1 MDSLNR
7 GLAPFPADVWKMID
21 DAAVGAA
28 RDRLTGRRFLD
39 LEGPFGV
46 GLTAIEVG
54 NDDYC
59 RQPGPD
65 EAGAVMGRA
74 IPLPMLRKS
83 FQLSIRR
90 VAAHVQNGQPLDLN
104 PAQNAAEAVA
114 DREEEMVYSGQPSFG
129 LQGLLTME
137 GRQEIAGTDWTA
149 PDRALQDV
157 LAATTRLDDS
167 GYRGPYALALAPT
180 LYNNLFRLYPGTDVL
195 ALEHLRRLCTAGIY
209 KAAIAGGVLVDTRV
223 GVLILG
229 QDLQAG
235 YSSQDGVHYHLYVSE
250 SIVLRIDE
258 PKAIC
263 VISAQAGAA
272 GAGSRRGGTRP
283 AAPSA
288 D

>member
-1 MDSLNR
+1 MDYLHRDQAELPSSLWR
-7 GLAPFPADVWKMID
+7 EID
-21 DAAVGAA
+21 EAAVKAA

-46 GLTAIEVG
+46 GLTSIEVG

-59 RQPGPD
+59 RQPGPE

-83 FQLSIRR
+83 FRLSIRR
-90 VAAHVQNGQPLDLN
+90 VAAHTEHGQPLDLS
-104 PAQNAAEAVA
+104 PAQDAAEAVA
-114 DREEEMVYSGQPSFG
+114 DREEELIYLGEPSFG
-129 LQGLLTME
+129 LHGILTIE
-137 GRQEIAGTDWTA
+137 GRQLVEGTDWTA
-149 PDRALQDV
+149 PDHALQDV
-157 LAATTRLDDS
+157 LAAATRLDDS
-167 GYRGPYALALAPT
+167 GYRGPYALALSPV

-195 ALEHLRRLCTAGIY
+195 ALEHLRRLCTAGIF
-209 KAAIAGGVLVDTRV
+209 KAAIEGGVLVDTRV

-235 YSSQDGVHYHLYVSE
+235 YSNQDGVHYHLYVSE

-263 VISAQAGAA
+263 TISARAEPASAARAQA
-272 GAGSRRGGTRP
+272 
-283 AAPSA
+283 
-288 D
+288 

>member
-7 GLAPFPADVWKMID
+7 GQAPFPAEVWKMID
-21 DAAVGAA
+21 DAATGAA
-28 RDRLTGRRFLD
+28 RDRLTARRFLD
-39 LEGPFGV
+39 LEGPFGA

-90 VAAHVQNGQPLDLN
+90 VSAHVQNGQPLDLN
-104 PAQNAAEAVA
+104 PAQEAAEAVA
-114 DREEEMVYSGQPSFG
+114 NREEEMIYSGQPSFG
-129 LQGLLTME
+129 LHGLLTME

-167 GYRGPYALALAPT
+167 GYRGPYALALSPV

-209 KAAIAGGVLVDTRV
+209 KAAIAGGILVDTRV

-263 VISAQAGAA
+263 VIAAQAGAA
-272 GAGSRRGGTRP
+272 GGGARRGGTRS
-283 AAPSA
+283 AAPS

>member
-7 GLAPFPADVWKMID
+7 DQAPFPAEIWQII
-21 DAAVGAA
+21 DAAAASAA
-28 RDRLTGRRFLD
+28 RDQLTARRFLD

-83 FQLSIRR
+83 FRLSIRR
-90 VAAHVQNGQPLDLN
+90 VAAYVQNGQPLDLN
-104 PAQNAAEAVA
+104 PVQNAAEAVA
-114 DREEEMVYSGQPSFG
+114 DREEELIYSGQPTFG
-129 LQGLLTME
+129 LAGLLTMD
-137 GRQEIAGTDWTA
+137 GRQQVGATDWTA

-157 LAATTRLDDS
+157 LAAATRLDDS
-167 GYRGPYALALAPT
+167 GYRGPYALALSPV
-180 LYNNLFRLYPGTDVL
+180 LYNNLFRLYPGSDVM

-209 KAAIAGGVLVDTRV
+209 KAAIPGGVLVDTRV

-250 SIVLRIDE
+250 SIVMRIDE

-263 VISAQAGAA
+263 TIAAHAGSAAA
-272 GAGSRRGGTRP
+272 GVIVPGA
-283 AAPSA
+283 
-288 D
+288 